1 MPTADILRDA
11 TPAGQSARP
20 LSTHAGSSWAPHF
33 AFAELTKG
41 VDDPLLTSVFALRY
55 RVYCVDRRFLPAEDY
70 PDRLESDA
78 FDRMSTHFCAFDRQD
93 RVVGAVR
100 LVRASATSPFPFQQ
114 HCHQLFEGVAL
125 PPTGQAAEVSRLVI
139 DRHFLRRAGDG
150 PEGIPLEEAQ
160 ADEAPCERLERRTN
174 KPEIVLGLYRS
185 MYRHSRRT
193 GIRYW
198 YAAMERSLARALMR
212 YQFEFRRIGP
222 ETDYF
227 GPVAPYVASLD
238 ELEQRLAR
246 ENPDLL
252 RWFLED

>member
-1 MPTADILRDA
+1 MPTADTLKDTAPGRRA
-11 TPAGQSARP
+11 PPPQSK
-20 LSTHAGSSWAPHF
+20 SSWAPHF
-33 AFAELTKG
+33 AFAELTLG
-41 VDDPLLTSVFALRY
+41 DDDPLVPSVFALRY
-55 RVYCVDRRFLPAEDY
+55 RVYCLDRRFLAPSDY
-70 PDRLESDA
+70 PDGLESDA
-78 FDRMSTHFCAFDRQD
+78 YDRMSTHFCAFDRHD

-100 LVRASATSPFPFQQ
+100 LVRSSASSPFPFQE
-114 HCHQLFEGVAL
+114 HCRDFFDDVSL
-125 PPTGQAAEVSRLVI
+125 PPPAQAAEVSRLVI

-150 PEGIPLEEAQ
+150 PEGIPLGDPPAGAAAE
-160 ADEAPCERLERRTN
+160 PLERRTN
-174 KPEIVLGLYRS
+174 KPEIVLGLYRE

-238 ELEQRLAR
+238 DLEGRLAR

-252 RWFLED
+252 RWFLEG